1 MIQKLPVSLS
11 DISKELYK
19 NYKFIRFIKLFNVII
34 FLHSRKKGLIM
45 NISMTGR
52 NLELT
57 DALKEHISSSIETL
71 KKFNLDI
78 ISVNV
83 VVSAQT
89 KKGKEHAIVEFVIN
103 LAHKNTIVIKQN
115 DEDAYVA
122 IDLATNRAQKSLRRL
137 HDKVTDHQKV
147 GLNEVK
153 AQEVDV
159 KEEAEKMEDEIIPVE
174 LELYKPREVED
185 VLEDLKS
192 SDRTFEIFLD
202 NENKTR
208 VLYKISNNKFG
219 LY

>member
-1 MIQKLPVSLS
+1 
-11 DISKELYK
+11 
-19 NYKFIRFIKLFNVII
+19 
-34 FLHSRKKGLIM
+34 M

-83 VVSAQT
+83 IVSAQT

-122 IDLATNRAQKSLRRL
+122 IDLATSRAQKSLRRL
-137 HDKVTDHQKV
+137 HDEVTDHQKV
-147 GLNEVK
+147 GLNEAK
-153 AQEVDV
+153 ALEVDV
-159 KEEAEKMEDEIIPVE
+159 KAAAQEMEDEIIPVE
-174 LELYKPREVED
+174 LDLYKPREVED
-185 VLEDLKS
+185 VLEDLKTS
-192 SDRTFEIFLD
+192 GKMFEIFLD

-208 VLYKISNNKFG
+208 VLYKRNDAKFG